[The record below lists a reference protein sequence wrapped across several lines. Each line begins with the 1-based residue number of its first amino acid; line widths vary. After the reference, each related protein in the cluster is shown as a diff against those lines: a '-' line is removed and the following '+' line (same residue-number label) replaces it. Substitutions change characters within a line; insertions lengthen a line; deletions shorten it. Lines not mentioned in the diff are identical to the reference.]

1 MKTVFDFSKHY
12 ELENDSCKMI
22 PLEMS
27 HYQYLLKFALNE
39 PELWKYSLQQAGSS
53 EKMKQYIEDAIESR
67 KNGKSYSFIV
77 YDKVKESYA
86 GCTRLYDVDLN
97 SDNTSLGY
105 TWYGKEFQGTGLN
118 KNCKYVLMEF
128 IFDQMKFERLEFR
141 LDSNNQ
147 RSLNALKS
155 IGCVEEGVLR
165 SNGYTVEGKRRDS
178 TVMSIVK
185 DEWESKVREYLKN
198 KLIKQSR

>member
-1 MKTVFDFSKHY
+1 MKTIFDFKEYY
-12 ELENDSCKMI
+12 ELENDSCKLI
-22 PLEMS
+22 PLELN
-27 HYQYLLKFALNE
+27 HFQYLLNFALQE

-53 EKMKQYIEDAIESR
+53 ENMKRYIEDALESR

-77 YDKVKESYA
+77 YDKIKESYA

-97 SDNTSLGY
+97 SSNTSLGY
-105 TWYGKEFQGTGLN
+105 TWYGKDFQGTGLN
-118 KNCKYVLMEF
+118 KNCKYLLMEF
-128 IFDQMKFERLEFR
+128 IFDKMKFERLEFR
-141 LDSNNQ
+141 LDSSNQ

-178 TVMSIVK
+178 IVMSVLK
-185 DEWESKVREYLKN
+185 EEWEDKVREYLKN
-198 KLIKQSR
+198 KLIK

>member
-1 MKTVFDFSKHY
+1 MKTIFDFKEYY
-12 ELENDSCKMI
+12 ELENDSCKLI
-22 PLEMS
+22 PLELN
-27 HYQYLLKFALNE
+27 HFQYLLNFALNE

-53 EKMKQYIEDAIESR
+53 ENMKRYIEDALESR

-77 YDKVKESYA
+77 YDKIKESYA

-97 SDNTSLGY
+97 SSNTSLGY
-105 TWYGKEFQGTGLN
+105 TWYGKDFQGTGLN
-118 KNCKYVLMEF
+118 KNCKYLLMEF
-128 IFDQMKFERLEFR
+128 IFDKMKFERLEFR
-141 LDSNNQ
+141 LDSSNQ

-178 TVMSIVK
+178 IVMSVLK
-185 DEWESKVREYLKN
+185 EEWEDKVREYLKN
-198 KLIKQSR
+198 KLIK